1 MNINEDIV
9 SLFQDLLHDY
19 SLQGA
24 PVKQKLFSN
33 AMFSQA
39 KALTVGAVQHLHS

>member
-1 MNINEDIV
+1 MNINEIL
-9 SLFQDLLHDY
+9 SSFQDLLYKY
-19 SLQGA
+19 SVQGAA